1 LVVLLEQRERLG
13 AAFEEIMMV
22 FWWCVLWASL
32 LVTVWVY
39 VIYPAGLWIMASCTH
54 SAAPQLTDLPSVSII
69 LAVYNEERVLR
80 SKLEN
85 CMSLDYPAH
94 KLEIIVTS
102 DGSTDGTDAI
112 LREFEPQGVRIV
124 ISGSRVGKTEAQ
136 NQAVALARHEILF
149 FTDAT
154 AIHPIDVLRKI
165 VMQFWD
171 PTVGCVSGRAIFRDD
186 RSMVST
192 GLQMKQKY
200 DRMMRSLQAEV
211 GTLYGATGCVYAV
224 RRALYL
230 PLRADL
236 VSDFVEPLK
245 LLAAGYRTSYEP
257 AAFGLIERKAPN
269 LRLEFSRRSRMIHQG
284 FLGVIHMRELLN
296 PGRNIVQSISLL
308 TQRPLKWLTP
318 LYALSALAASVA
330 LADVPVVRAL
340 LLLQISFYGIAL
352 LAWILELLGRRP
364 PRFFAIPL
372 YFSVMGISV
381 IAGLT
386 KLLRG
391 EKCKTWE
398 TVGR

>member
-1 LVVLLEQRERLG
+1 
-13 AAFEEIMMV
+13 MV

-39 VIYPAGLWIMASCTH
+39 VIYPAGLWIVASRMR
-54 SAAPQLTDLPSVSII
+54 SAVPQLKDLPSISII

-80 SKLEN
+80 KKLEN

-102 DGSTDGTDAI
+102 DGSTDGTEAI
-112 LREFEPQGVRIV
+112 LREFEPRGVRIV
-124 ISGSRVGKTEAQ
+124 ITGSRVGKTDAQ
-136 NQAVALARHEILF
+136 NRAVALARHEILF

-154 AIHPIDVLRKI
+154 AIHPVDVLRKI
-165 VMQFWD
+165 VMQFGD
-171 PTVGCVSGRAIFRDD
+171 PTVGCVSGKAIFRDD

-192 GLQMKQKY
+192 GVQMKQKY

-224 RRALYL
+224 RRALYM

-245 LLAAGYRTSYEP
+245 LLAAGHRTSYEP
-257 AAFGLIERKAPN
+257 AAFGLVERKAPD

-284 FLGVIHMRELLN
+284 FLGIIHMRELLN
-296 PGRNIVQSISLL
+296 PRRDIVQAISLL

-330 LADVPVVRAL
+330 LADVPAVRGF
-340 LLLQISFYGIAL
+340 LLLQVSFYGIAL
-352 LAWILELLGRRP
+352 LAWILERLGMHP

-372 YFSVMGISV
+372 YFSIMGFSV
-381 IAGLT
+381 VAGLT
-386 KLLRG
+386 KLVLG
-391 EKCKTWE
+391 ERCETWE
-398 TVGR
+398 TLGR